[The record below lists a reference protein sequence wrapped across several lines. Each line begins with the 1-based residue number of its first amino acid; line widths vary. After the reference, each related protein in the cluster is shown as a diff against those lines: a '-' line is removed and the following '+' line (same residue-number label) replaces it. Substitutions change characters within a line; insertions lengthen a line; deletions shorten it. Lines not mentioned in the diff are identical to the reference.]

1 MEGHLKCPYCLY
13 KLKKKSICCLIAAGF
28 IPREYFV
35 RYLWEPVVF
44 RSLYY
49 IPSSLQVQFLFLCLC
64 FLHFFFFFVII
75 WLHRAASCHALHASS
90 LFFLSSCIMPSV
102 SGSSCRPQCT
112 ALLKWGLNEGGAQI
126 IWKQRKTRHLK
137 GPRKERVMNQSGLS
151 ELLKRE
157 FSVLKQK
164 EHMDTKENLRRDS
177 Q

>member
-1 MEGHLKCPYCLY
+1 MLFNSSRLY
-13 KLKKKSICCLIAAGF
+13 TQGVLCKVSLRACCLQIIVLHPIISA
-28 IPREYFV
+28 
-35 RYLWEPVVF
+35 
-44 RSLYY
+44 
-49 IPSSLQVQFLFLCLC
+49 SSVPLPLLVLPP
-64 FLHFFFFFVII
+64 FFFFFVII
-75 WLHRAASCHALHASS
+75 WLHRAASCHSLHASS